1 MYAYVLHRLIAA
13 LPVLLVVALFVFL
26 LLHITPGDPAIVIA
40 GDLASAEELERI
52 RQQLGLDRPLHLQ
65 FIAWIWRLA
74 QGDLGLSIFSK
85 LPVTTL
91 IAQRLEP
98 TIMLTLL
105 TTVIAI
111 AGAIPLGVIAAARAG
126 TGLDRMLMGVSV
138 LGFSVPIFVLGYGLI
153 QLFAVTLDLLPVQGY
168 APLATGPWKSLR
180 SLMLPS
186 LALGLVYFALIARM
200 TRASMLDVLSEDYI
214 RTAHAKGVAPGPIL
228 LVHALKNAA
237 IPIVTTI
244 GMGVALLL
252 GGVVVTET
260 VFNIPGLGRLTVDA
274 ILRRDYPVIQGV
286 ILLFSLV
293 YVCVNL
299 AVDLV
304 YTVIDPRIRY

>member
-105 TTVIAI
+105 TTLIAI

-168 APLATGPWKSLR
+168 TPLANGMWPALR
-180 SLMLPS
+180 GLILPS

-214 RTAHAKGVAPGPIL
+214 RTAHAKGVAPGPVL

-260 VFNIPGLGRLTVDA
+260 VFNIPGLGRLTVEA

-293 YVCVNL
+293 YVFVNL
-299 AVDLV
+299 AVDLT
-304 YTVIDPRIRY
+304 YTVLDPRIRY

>member
-1 MYAYVLHRLIAA
+1 MYTYVLHRLIAA
-13 LPVLLVVALFVFL
+13 VPVLLVVALFVFL

-74 QGDLGLSIFSK
+74 QGDLGVSIFSN

-98 TIMLTLL
+98 TIVLTLL
-105 TTVIAI
+105 TTIIAI
-111 AGAIPLGVIAAARAG
+111 AGAIPLGVVAAARAG

-153 QLFAVTLDLLPVQGY
+153 QLFSVTLDLLPVQGY
-168 APLATGPWKSLR
+168 APLAGGLWLTLR
-180 SLMLPS
+180 SMILPS

-214 RTAHAKGVAPGPIL
+214 RTAHAKGVAPGPVL

-237 IPIVTTI
+237 IPIITTI
-244 GMGVALLL
+244 GIGIALLL

-260 VFNIPGLGRLTVDA
+260 VFNIPGLGRLTVEA

-293 YVCVNL
+293 YVFVNL
-299 AVDLV
+299 AVDLT
-304 YTVIDPRIRY
+304 YTLLDPRIRY